1 MMSTTIRGLTRETL
15 THGIVQISLDLKTI
29 DDALRKAA
37 IAVEAGADWL
47 EIGTPL
53 TQAEGT
59 RAAVALRKEF
69 PDHPLVAD
77 LKMMDGGYGAARMYG
92 DAGADAVVVMSR
104 AHDAVIERACD
115 AGAEFDLLVM
125 ADDMA
130 TSDPAADARRVE
142 ALGVGMVLHHLG
154 HDHRTKHRA
163 EGLSPLASL
172 PDVIAA
178 TTLPVQ
184 VVGGLSVEQAIAGPQ
199 MGAGVVVFGAP
210 LVIADE
216 NTFAVSDGDL
226 LSVLAPAIARV
237 HAQEVRYPPSR

>member
-1 MMSTTIRGLTRETL
+1 MSTTIRGLSRATL
-15 THGIVQISLDLKTI
+15 TYGLVQISLDLATI

-53 TQAEGT
+53 TQSEGVQ
-59 RAAVALRKEF
+59 AAHALRKEF

-130 TSDPAADARRVE
+130 STDPAADARRVE

-154 HDHRTKHRA
+154 HDHRAKHRQEA
-163 EGLSPLASL
+163 LSPLASL
-172 PDVIAA
+172 PEVIAA
-178 TTLPVQ
+178 TSLPVQ
-184 VVGGLSVEQAIAGPQ
+184 VVGGLSVEQAIEGPQ
-199 MGAGVVVFGAP
+199 LGAGVVVFGAP

-216 NTFAVSDGDL
+216 NSLTVPDGDL
-226 LSVLAPAIARV
+226 LSVLGPAIARV
-237 HAQEVRYPPSR
+237 HEQRVVYPRSG